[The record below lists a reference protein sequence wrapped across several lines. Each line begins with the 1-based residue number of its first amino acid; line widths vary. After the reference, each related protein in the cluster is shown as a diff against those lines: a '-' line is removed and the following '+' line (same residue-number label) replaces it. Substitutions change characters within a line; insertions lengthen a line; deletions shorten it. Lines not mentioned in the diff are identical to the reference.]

1 MVLDED
7 PTVTVKCTT
16 AIKSL
21 FLYSNLF
28 LSVKLDSSPYS
39 FTPIFFFED
48 T

>member
-16 AIKSL
+16 AMQSL

-28 LSVKLDSSPYS
+28 LSVKLDSPPYS
-39 FTPIFFFED
+39 FTPISFFED